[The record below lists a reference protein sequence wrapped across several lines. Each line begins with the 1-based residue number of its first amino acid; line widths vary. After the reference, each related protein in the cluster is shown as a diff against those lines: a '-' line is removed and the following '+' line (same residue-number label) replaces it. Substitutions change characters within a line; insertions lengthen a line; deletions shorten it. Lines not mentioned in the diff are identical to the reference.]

1 MPGRYD
7 AGRFAYMM
15 RFARLKEV
23 TRDAFVLEALGTGET
38 ISLPRKSGGRSMLSS
53 AAITE
58 GSHDNAGQAA
68 DLRRNEFS

>member
-38 ISLPRKSGGRSMLSS
+38 ISLPRKKWRPVYVVERG
-53 AAITE
+53 
-58 GSHDNAGQAA
+58 HH
-68 DLRRNEFS
+68 